1 MLTMQKTQWIRTE
14 IAFVGSLRLVLVP
27 SQAPPKRGQ
36 GRLEAKSH
44 HFDEELQRK
53 NTPPERF
60 YFLDFQGGSKGLP
73 NTIAWALKNHPNA
86 MYTVK
91 SEMLG
96 A

>member
-1 MLTMQKTQWIRTE
+1 MGI
-14 IAFVGSLRLVLVP
+14 LRLVLLP

-60 YFLDFQGGSKGLP
+60 YFLDFQGG
-73 NTIAWALKNHPNA
+73 
-86 MYTVK
+86 VK
-91 SEMLG
+91 RAPKHYRLGSQKSPKCYVYSEIGYVGGIKITQMLRI
-96 A
+96 